1 MRIGRTRLP
10 IPANDYQQEWG
21 SALIRAIDQNFDAAF
36 ANIENAAAVT
46 GYYGSFYDTTTQT
59 AALANTP
66 YAMQLNTTV
75 ESNQIA
81 VVSGSRI
88 TFKNRGTYNIQFS
101 AQLDKI
107 GGSASAVYIWPRI
120 NGANVPDS
128 ATKIVIDGPN
138 AEVVPAWN
146 FVLVLQAGDYFE
158 LAWQSSDTDVV
169 ISAAAAAS
177 NYPGIP
183 SIIFTVTWVSN
194 YEANE

>member
-10 IPANDYQQEWG
+10 IPANDYQQDWG

-36 ANIENAAAVT
+36 ASIDNSAAVT

-59 AALANTP
+59 AALPNTP

-101 AQLDKI
+101 AQLDQTSGASQNIYIWIRKN
-107 GGSASAVYIWPRI
+107 GVDVPNSAS
-120 NGANVPDS
+120 
-128 ATKIVIDGPN
+128 IVAIQGST
-138 AEVVPAWN
+138 AELVAAWN
-146 FVLVLQAGDYFE
+146 FVVTVLGGDYIQIMW
-158 LAWQSSDTDVV
+158 AVSNTAVQIV
-169 ISAAAAAS
+169 AAPAGAF
-177 NYPGIP
+177 YPAIP
-183 SIIFTVTWVSN
+183 SVIVTAVSV
-194 YEANE
+194 